1 MKVTTAD
8 RLRQIMDERR
18 LRQVDILRLC
28 EPICAKFNL
37 TLSKSDLSQ
46 FVHGKVTPGQWKIS
60 ILARALNVS
69 EAWLMGY
76 DVPIDR
82 IPDEERST
90 NEDALV
96 ELTDGAFERSP
107 FTFHS
112 PRSHMANEHIT
123 DEDQQLLIIYAK
135 LNDQGK
141 QALLD
146 YANFLITKTEYLA
159 EPYQK
164 ESVSVS

>member
-1 MKVTTAD
+1 MRVTTAD

-76 DVPIDR
+76 DVSRERP
-82 IPDEERST
+82 PEFTADEVR
-90 NEDALV
+90 NIINQHDDA
-96 ELTDGAFERSP
+96 
-107 FTFHS
+107 FHS
-112 PRSHMANEHIT
+112 PISKMA
-123 DEDQQLLIIYAK
+123 EDVLTHEEQHLLASFRN
-135 LNDQGK
+135 LNADGQSRVLSFIDFC
-141 QALLD
+141 ANDLTLL
-146 YANFLITKTEYLA
+146 ANPSPPLPSA
-159 EPYQK
+159 
-164 ESVSVS
+164 SVF